1 MLEESFT
8 LVSNDQID
16 SNAAKTIVMAFTDKT
31 FNQKSS
37 NEIISYVLDTLM
49 ASCSVVP
56 IAQKETNSDTLVATN
71 KFLEEH
77 RTAYINNQPK
87 VPHVG
92 KELDSCIT
100 TLKNI
105 SAIAPNSD
113 IKARLDSLISKISE
127 AINTQVKIEEKNN
140 SRGRVMILGFIIM
153 AGGTISYMIG
163 LYGIAPT
170 IMLIG
175 LVVLLGSMFIK

>member
-8 LVSNDQID
+8 LVSNDQTD
-16 SNAAKTIVMAFTDKT
+16 SNAAKTIVMAFTDNT

-37 NEIISYVLDTLM
+37 NEIISFVLDTLM

-56 IAQKETNSDTLVATN
+56 ITQKEANSDALVATN

-105 SAIAPNSD
+105 SDIAPNSD
-113 IKARLDSLISKISE
+113 IKARLYSLINKLSE
-127 AINTQVKIEEKNN
+127 AINTQKKIEEKNN
-140 SRGRVMILGFIIM
+140 SRSGAMALAAIIVTGSSLFFFLGLDTIAVMGLIIG
-153 AGGTISYMIG
+153 AVIFFCG
-163 LYGIAPT
+163 
-170 IMLIG
+170 
-175 LVVLLGSMFIK
+175 MFI